1 MKEEYEWIH
10 SWSDKTNEKN
20 FPRVL
25 LIGDSI
31 VYGYQ
36 EFVRELLRGRCYVD
50 YISTSYSVDTPIYN
64 DLIKLYARDNDYDI
78 ICYNHGLHGIQMSGA
93 EFAVG
98 VEKTLS
104 TIEKVQPK
112 AKIILVNVT
121 EVKEPGNSARHKEWG
136 PKVDERNDELQKI
149 AEKRN
154 YPIIDLFSLSKALPN
169 EQRKEDGT
177 HYLENGSRTL
187 ASLIVSDVCKIN
199 NL

>member
-64 DLIKLYARDNDYDI
+64 DLIKLYVRDNDYDI
-78 ICYNHGLHGIQMSGA
+78 ICYNHGLHGIQMSAGD
-93 EFAVG
+93 FAVG
-98 VEKTLS
+98 VEKALNS
-104 TIEKVQPK
+104 IEKIQPQ
-112 AKIILVNVT
+112 AKTVIINVT
-121 EVKEPGNSARHKEWG
+121 EVKEAGNAERHKDWG
-136 PKVDERNDELQKI
+136 VKVDERNAELARI
-149 AEKRN
+149 AEKRK
-154 YPIIDLFSLSKALPN
+154 YPIIDLFSLSKAIPIA
-169 EQRKEDGT
+169 QRKEDGT
-177 HYLENGSRTL
+177 HYTENGSRTF
-187 ASLIVSDVCKIN
+187 ASFVVSAICEIMGW
-199 NL
+199 